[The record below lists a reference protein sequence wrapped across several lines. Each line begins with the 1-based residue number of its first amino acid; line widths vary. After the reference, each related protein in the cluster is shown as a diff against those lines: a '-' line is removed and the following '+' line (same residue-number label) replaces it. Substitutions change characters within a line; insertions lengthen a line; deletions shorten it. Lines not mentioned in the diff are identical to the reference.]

1 MTVMFDL
8 VQHYDKHIIYMIL
21 HNFMSLIEIKYNSLK
36 KLKVVISSYIYFL
49 QWFEYIG
56 IGNGKSKNGK
66 TIENLN

>member
-1 MTVMFDL
+1 
-8 VQHYDKHIIYMIL
+8 
-21 HNFMSLIEIKYNSLK
+21 MSLIEIKYNSLK

>member
-21 HNFMSLIEIKYNSLK
+21 HNFMSLIEIKYNTLK